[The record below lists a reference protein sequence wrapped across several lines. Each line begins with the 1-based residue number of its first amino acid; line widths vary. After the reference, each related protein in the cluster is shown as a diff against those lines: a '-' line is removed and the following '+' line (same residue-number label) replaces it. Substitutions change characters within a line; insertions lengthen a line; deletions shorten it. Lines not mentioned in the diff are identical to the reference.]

1 MPTGYTSNLHDGEQT
16 FEEFVLGCARAF
28 GALILMR
35 DDPADAEIPDE
46 FTPSTWAADSLVEAR
61 QKLAELN
68 AMTADQV
75 EAAATAE
82 YDEAVRYWEEQVAKT
97 AAIRSRYEAML
108 AEVDA
113 WQPPS
118 ADHVNLKEFMRSQL
132 RESIRFDSYEPKAP
146 ERATPQEWQDRERQR
161 LIDSIGRYAEQDA
174 KERARAESHTE
185 WVRALRRSL
194 GAEVP
199 A

>member
-46 FTPSTWAADSLVEAR
+46 ITPSTWAADSLAEAR

-68 AMTADQV
+68 AMTAEQV

-132 RESIRFDSYEPKAP
+132 RESIRFDRYEPKAP

-174 KERARAESHTE
+174 KERARAESRTE

-194 GAEVP
+194 GAEVS